1 MARRTTREDGAGC
14 SVCGTK
20 TTGLWR
26 RGPEGPGTLCNRCGV
41 RFKRGQDPVTI
52 DAPKMRR
59 VQATSAI
66 ERALPAQHARRV
78 VAEMDELLIGY
89 YSESGEDLVGLCAW
103 DRTKDA
109 RPRCDDVTAVPLHDE
124 DVSDISD
131 ISDVSPDADIALA
144 VPASFFSIDRS

>member
-1 MARRTTREDGAGC
+1 MCGA
-14 SVCGTK
+14 K

-52 DAPKMRR
+52 DALKMRR
-59 VQATSAI
+59 VPATSAV
-66 ERALPAQHARRV
+66 ERPLPAHHATRV
-78 VAEMDELLIGY
+78 VAEMDELLLGY

-103 DRTKDA
+103 DRAKDA
-109 RPRCDDVTAVPLHDE
+109 RPRVDDATAVPLHDE

-131 ISDVSPDADIALA
+131 ISPDADIVLA
-144 VPASFFSIDRS
+144 VPASFFPSIGRDATRTRREYT